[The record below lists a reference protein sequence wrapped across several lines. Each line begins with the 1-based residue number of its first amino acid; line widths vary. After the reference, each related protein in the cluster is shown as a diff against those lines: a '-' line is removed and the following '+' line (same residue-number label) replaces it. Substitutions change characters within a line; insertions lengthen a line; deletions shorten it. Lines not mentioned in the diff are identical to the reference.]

1 MSDTVLKID
10 GLCKHFP
17 IRKGFLGRQTG
28 AVKAV
33 DGVDFHVG
41 RGEIFGLVGESGCGK
56 STIGRAI
63 LRAFDITS
71 GRIVYSPQP
80 HVEIELGT
88 MNEAELRPLRREL
101 QMIFQDPYSSLN
113 PRMTV
118 SEIIGE
124 PLRLNRLMDSAQIPE
139 EVRRL
144 LRDVGL
150 NPSHMNRYPHAF
162 SGGQRQR
169 IGIARALVMKP
180 RFVVADEAVSA
191 LDVSV
196 QAQIL
201 ELLLELKAQYSLS
214 YLFISHDLSVIKYLC
229 TRVGVMYVG
238 KLVEVASRDD
248 LFSRPL
254 HPYTQALISV
264 VPIPNPRMR
273 TRFRLLEGEVANP
286 AAPPSGCY
294 FHPRCPFAKE
304 ICRDTEPALRNV
316 VAQGDDEHMV
326 ACHFAGEVGV

>member
-10 GLCKHFP
+10 RLCKHFP

-33 DGVDFHVG
+33 DGVDFRVG

-71 GRIVYSPQP
+71 GRIIYSPQP

-124 PLRLNRLMDSAQIPE
+124 PLRLNRLMDGAQIRE
-139 EVRRL
+139 EVSRL

-201 ELLLELKAQYSLS
+201 ELLLKLKAQYSLS

-238 KLVEVASRDD
+238 KLVEVASRDA
-248 LFSRPL
+248 LFRQPL

-264 VPIPNPRMR
+264 VPIPNPRQR

-286 AAPPSGCY
+286 AAPPGGCY
-294 FHPRCPFAKE
+294 FHPRCPFAKR

-316 VAQGDDEHMV
+316 AAEGDAEHMV

>member
-10 GLCKHFP
+10 RLCKHFP

-118 SEIIGE
+118 SEIVGE
-124 PLRLNRLMDSAQIPE
+124 PLRLNRLMDGAQIRE

-144 LRDVGL
+144 LEDVGL

-238 KLVEVASRDD
+238 KLVEVASRDA
-248 LFSRPL
+248 LFRQPL

-264 VPIPNPRMR
+264 VPIPNPRQR

-294 FHPRCPFAKE
+294 FHPRCPFARE

-316 VAQGDDEHMV
+316 AAKGDAEHMV